1 MLKLTAKMDRV
12 CETVIRAK
20 GTPSEEFKFTANTLQ
35 AHMKTDGKLILK
47 PLIYLTANSQDDL
60 TL

>member
-1 MLKLTAKMDRV
+1 MTLFSTLSDWGGA
-12 CETVIRAK
+12 ILANSIP
-20 GTPSEEFKFTANTLQ
+20 PSEEFEFTANTLQ
-35 AHMKTDGKLILK
+35 AHMKTHCKLILK